1 MAQVSEFAEIGWGT
15 RTARAPPS
23 PLRGREPASKT
34 ILMGHELIRNERE
47 ISHPVA
53 DLGRR
58 RSPAIPLA
66 LLLLALATVFLFG
79 GDRGY
84 FYKPFIDDHITLHHM
99 TMTENLAPEHHFL
112 GFYRQILDADGN
124 RSYVPYN
131 RFPPL
136 GHVLIRLVTL
146 PFPDDIS
153 ARVLAAR
160 LLRPPQY

>member
-1 MAQVSEFAEIGWGT
+1 
-15 RTARAPPS
+15 
-23 PLRGREPASKT
+23 
-34 ILMGHELIRNERE
+34 MGNSNNPEY
-47 ISHPVA
+47 
-53 DLGRR
+53 R

-84 FYKPFIDDHITLHHM
+84 FYKPLKHDHVTANHM
-99 TMTENLAPEHHFL
+99 TVAENLAPEHHFL
-112 GFYRQILDADGN
+112 GFYRQLLDADGN
-124 RSYVPYN
+124 RSYTPYN

-153 ARVLAAR
+153 TRLLAAR
-160 LLRPPQY
+160 MLRLPQY